1 MEKLLERGGHVLHLL
16 EILLGLDVSLCRLF
30 CDGFNLRLSLL
41 PEMELIA
48 PDTHA
53 LRKAPSFCPVHMDA
67 GILQRQG
74 AVPERQGIAQIHK
87 IELPV
92 FLFLFQ
98 CFHIDD
104 GLAPLSQIDVE
115 FFQRFSLS
123 RPRDDVFLLLRR
135 VLIELFLERC
145 LLVVDHLHA
154 VHELVPLLLTIRR
167 EHLHLRGEI
176 QLVLDITRPLVV
188 FPGAQPLREL
198 SVPFLVLGE
207 RSLELT
213 DLLFQ
218 KLLLLLQLGE
228 ILFLMRKMIQL
239 LIHRIQIRHQLIN
252 LTLSLRRSHEELFL
266 ILLDILL
273 GTGELITAL
282 QHEET
287 AADGVIRKEGS
298 PLQVL

>member
-1 MEKLLERGGHVLHLL
+1 M
-16 EILLGLDVSLCRLF
+16 
-30 CDGFNLRLSLL
+30 
-41 PEMELIA
+41 
-48 PDTHA
+48 
-53 LRKAPSFCPVHMDA
+53 
-67 GILQRQG
+67 
-74 AVPERQGIAQIHK
+74 
-87 IELPV
+87 
-92 FLFLFQ
+92 
-98 CFHIDD
+98 
-104 GLAPLSQIDVE
+104 
-115 FFQRFSLS
+115 
-123 RPRDDVFLLLRR
+123 
-135 VLIELFLERC
+135 
-145 LLVVDHLHA
+145 DHLHA

-188 FPGAQPLREL
+188 FPGAQPLGEL
-198 SVPFLVLGE
+198 SVLFLVLSE

-239 LIHRIQIRHQLIN
+239 LIHRIQIRHQLID
-252 LTLSLRRSHEELFL
+252 LALSLRRSHEELFL

-298 PLQVL
+298 PLQIL